1 MGLVYMNNGVEW
13 RKESLLWVESRHT
26 KQMNGVMKE
35 LNDKKRRER
44 EKPFHI
50 LITYLR
56 SSLPNER

>member
-1 MGLVYMNNGVEW
+1 MPTDVEW
-13 RKESLLWVESRHT
+13 RRESSFWVESRHT

>member
-1 MGLVYMNNGVEW
+1 MGLVYMPTDVEW

-56 SSLPNER
+56 SSLQDER

>member
-1 MGLVYMNNGVEW
+1 MELNGEKN
-13 RKESLLWVESRHT
+13 RCLGVESRHT